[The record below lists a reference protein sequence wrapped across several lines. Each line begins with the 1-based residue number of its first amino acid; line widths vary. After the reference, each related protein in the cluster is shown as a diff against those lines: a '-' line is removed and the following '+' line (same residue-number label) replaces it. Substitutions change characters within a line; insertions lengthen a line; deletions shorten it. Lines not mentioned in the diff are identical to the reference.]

1 MNGQVGFK
9 IGDKIIP
16 RELKDR
22 RENEL
27 GNSAQAGN
35 IYIVGASV
43 RGKLHHYN
51 DTPRDDA
58 FAAYFNGKWLA
69 VAVSDGAGSRT
80 LSRHGASC
88 LARRLC
94 TRLVEAASIS
104 EIPADH
110 VPIKFMTQN
119 KNNILIPRLSSEGD
133 RIKQQMADL
142 VAHND
147 KLSEN
152 ERDYLNNIMRK
163 AFRQTRND
171 LDVFASKIGF
181 RLDDFH
187 STLLGLLLNTKTGE
201 MGVGQIGDGLILG
214 LDNEKEAKLLAEP
227 PTTDDPGASY
237 FITQDDWEQYLD
249 TRVMPGVEMERFSTF
264 YLMTDGVANDCQY
277 GPPLDILNIWANDIA
292 REIRLVPSQQ
302 VTAERLKSYLTNYK
316 AKGSFDDRTLVV
328 IYKNSEDR
336 VM

>member
-1 MNGQVGFK
+1 MNDKTSFR

-27 GNSAQAGN
+27 GDSAQADHFC
-35 IYIVGASV
+35 IVGASV
-43 RGKLHHYN
+43 RGKLHHHN

-58 FAAYFNGKWLA
+58 FAACFIGKWLA
-69 VAVSDGAGSRT
+69 VAVSDGAGSRP

-94 TRLVEAASIS
+94 TRLLEAASVHN
-104 EIPADH
+104 IPAH
-110 VPIKFMTQN
+110 HTPIKFMTRN
-119 KNNILIPRLSSEGD
+119 KNNVLIPHLSHEED
-133 RIKQQMADL
+133 RTTQQMAGL

-147 KLSEN
+147 KLRN
-152 ERDYLNNIMRK
+152 NDRDSLNSVMWK
-163 AFRQTRND
+163 AFRQTRSD
-171 LDVFASKIGF
+171 LDGFASKIGF

-187 STLLGLLLNTKTGE
+187 STLLGLLLNIKTGE
-201 MGVGQIGDGLILG
+201 MCVGQIGDGLILG
-214 LDNEKEAKLLAEP
+214 LDDKKEARLLAEP

-237 FITQDDWEQYLD
+237 FITQDDWEQYLY
-249 TRVMPGVEMERFSTF
+249 TREITGEEVEHFSTF

-277 GPPLDILNIWANDIA
+277 EPPPDILKIWANDMD
-292 REIRLVPSQQ
+292 REIRLVPSLQ
-302 VTAERLKSYLTNYK
+302 VTAERLKNYLANYK

-328 IYKNSEDR
+328 IYRKNEGR
-336 VM
+336 AT